1 MRRAALTGMLSFL
14 RNIFGRSSRRSG
26 WFGRDRQAPAYGR
39 RGGIAFGTLAS
50 IAAPFVIR
58 KLLARRAQRTAAQPA

>member
-1 MRRAALTGMLSFL
+1 MLSFL
-14 RNIFGRSSRRSG
+14 RNLFGRQTRRSG
-26 WFGRDRQAPAYGR
+26 WFGRERQTPAYGR
-39 RGGIAFGTLAS
+39 RGGMALGTLAS